1 MELCFVYRRVPW
13 YLQEIDSKTP
23 IDAKVCEFMPYLKG
37 LCMASCVL

>member
-1 MELCFVYRRVPW
+1 MELRFVYRRVPW

-23 IDAKVCEFMPYLKG
+23 IDAKVCEFMPYLNG